1 MEDCYLQIYLLFR
14 RRQEEGDKKYWIHLY
29 LNKSGDFECSV
40 CSQGTRQEQG
50 HAFHTGR
57 HKKSLKFCPL
67 CSSTSSTD
75 FIFSSP
81 FTKTSKAFQ
90 DPVRFPSYVAI
101 SLLLSDRLHGIPSRH
116 RIVSYRPV
124 VYISSSCR
132 LQCPYCRRPTI
143 TVVGLLGGIQ
153 YGDRTRPFV
162 SSVFVFIK

>member
-1 MEDCYLQIYLLFR
+1 MYLLFR
-14 RRQEEGDKKYWIHLY
+14 RRQEEGNKKYWIHLH

-50 HAFHTGR
+50 HAYHTGR
-57 HKKSLKFCPL
+57 HRKSLKFCPL
-67 CSSTSSTD
+67 CSSTSTTD

-101 SLLLSDRLHGIPSRH
+101 SLLLSDRLHGIPSRY
-116 RIVSYRPV
+116 RIVSACRV
-124 VYISSSCR
+124 HIVIVSSSVSVLPPSDHHCSR
-132 LQCPYCRRPTI
+132 SSWGHSI
-143 TVVGLLGGIQ
+143 
-153 YGDRTRPFV
+153 GDRTGSFV